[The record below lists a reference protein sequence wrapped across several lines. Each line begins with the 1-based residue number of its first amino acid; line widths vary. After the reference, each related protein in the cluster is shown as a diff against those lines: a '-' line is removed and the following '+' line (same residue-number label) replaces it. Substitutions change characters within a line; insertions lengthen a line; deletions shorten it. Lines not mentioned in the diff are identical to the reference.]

1 MRSYEHHREIL
12 QRRGSYSMTAIDA
25 TFYMLTRYSCY
36 LIAQN
41 GTLGEI
47 L

>member
-1 MRSYEHHREIL
+1 
-12 QRRGSYSMTAIDA
+12 MTAIDA

-47 L
+47 EKTAIAITCILAL